1 MRNRQIGAPD
11 NAIAEQ
17 DNVDIQCARTFWLS
31 PKPAPAPLDI
41 KAGLHERFGFEIGLD
56 LDNGIQE
63 PGLIGDLFRFRRVE
77 GSTPDQPNT
86 VAVQPAEG

>member
-17 DNVDIQCARTFWLS
+17 DNVDIQRTWAVWL
-31 PKPAPAPLDI
+31 PAKSAAAQLDV
-41 KAGLHERFGFEIGLD
+41 KAGLHERFGFEISLD

-63 PGLIGDLFRFRRVE
+63 PGLIGDLFRFGRVE
-77 GSTPDQPNT
+77 GCAPDQPDT
-86 VAVQPAEG
+86 VTVQPREG